1 MFFAAWSF
9 FFLFRRTISNLARLP
24 EKLLNK
30 DQLQDFLLTK
40 LINLYIHVLIYQPP
54 LNRLFT
60 VPRAATIAELIAS
73 FPPEK
78 TKQRDLEKQKQ
89 QNMTRSLAR
98 QRAST
103 ASASGSSEDKRPSSR
118 SLASSTE
125 DRRGSPLAAKPALRN
140 SSRGSEVSSDE
151 SRRRFSF
158 TSDSE
163 GELPLPGTQQGI
175 GVNLVGLD

>member
-1 MFFAAWSF
+1 M
-9 FFLFRRTISNLARLP
+9 LTARLP

-40 LINLYIHVLIYQPP
+40 LINLYIQVLIYQPP

-60 VPRAATIAELIAS
+60 VPRAATIAELIVS

-89 QNMTRSLAR
+89 TNMNRNLAR
-98 QRAST
+98 RGAST

-125 DRRGSPLAAKPALRN
+125 DRRGSPMATKTILRN
-140 SSRGSEVSSDE
+140 SSRSEVSSDE

-163 GELPLPGTQQGI
+163 GELPLPGTTSFDLACVCRTLGF
-175 GVNLVGLD
+175 LELA